1 MYQCKYITVQFVFIS
16 MLSKHVCIFCAGQDI
31 TKDTRMKV
39 TELQSDEE
47 VRSVKRCVLVTKL
60 NVIVLLFT
68 L

>member
-1 MYQCKYITVQFVFIS
+1 MYQCKYITVQSVFIS

-47 VRSVKRCVLVTKL
+47 VRSVKRVLVTL
-60 NVIVLLFT
+60 N
-68 L
+68 